1 MFLSFFRLML
11 PIALFQRS
19 PADLPHSSALCFW
32 AITWAFVLSVSADV
46 LMGYDAGFGIVRL
59 VLSLLIYGLLLLVVL
74 RLVNKKPRFLQTYT
88 ASVGAGATL
97 LVLMVFVGL
106 LMQLGFTEEELFG
119 LMPVDLWSSVVGCLA
134 ACKQK
139 AAVSADI
146 HGQCGGGRDAISTYG
161 VRRSV
166 DAIRI
171 YRGRVV
177 RLDAW
182 RGSLVDI
189 R

>member
-119 LMPVDLWSSVVGCLA
+119 LMLGVVLWSIFVDGFILSKALEIHRVPATALA
-134 ACKQK
+134 FTIAIVQL
-139 AAVSADI
+139 VLLPADP
-146 HGQCGGGRDAISTYG
+146 GAT
-161 VRRSV
+161 
-166 DAIRI
+166 
-171 YRGRVV
+171 
-177 RLDAW
+177 
-182 RGSLVDI
+182 
-189 R
+189 